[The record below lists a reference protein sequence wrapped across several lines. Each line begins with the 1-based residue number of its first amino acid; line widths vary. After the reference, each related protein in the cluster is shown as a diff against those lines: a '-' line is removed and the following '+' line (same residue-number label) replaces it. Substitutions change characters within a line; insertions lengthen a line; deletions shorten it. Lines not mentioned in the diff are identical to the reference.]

1 MKRLTITMFALVA
14 VVVGGNYPETSAG
27 AETRTPNGV
36 KVTTNETKTNLFFEE
51 VTVGDTSKTL
61 TFLEDVAQKKQTLL
75 EQAAEEQAQRIQ
87 NTLDMRKT
95 LKALRRTAGRTWYV
109 FSGVTPQGWDC
120 SGLVY
125 WTYQQLGITLEH
137 SATAQSKAGT
147 RTTNPMPGDIVAFH
161 YGNSKSSF
169 HTGIYLGNGKFIH
182 SYRLGMRTVI
192 DSVEEVSEGNGNA
205 KVTYTRII
213 DQEPSLP

>member
-1 MKRLTITMFALVA
+1 MKRLSTILFALVV
-14 VVVGGNYPETSAG
+14 VVVGGNYPETPAD
-27 AETRTPNGV
+27 AEIRTPNGV
-36 KVTTNETKTNLFFEE
+36 EVAADETKTRSFFEE
-51 VTVGDTSKTL
+51 VVAGETSTPL
-61 TFLEDVAQKKQTLL
+61 TFLELAAQKKQTLL
-75 EQAAEEQAQRIQ
+75 EQAAIEQTRRAQ

-95 LKALRRTAGRTWYV
+95 LKALRKTAGRTWYV

-147 RTTNPMPGDIVAFH
+147 RTADPQPGDIVAFH

-169 HTGIYLGNGKFIH
+169 HTGIYLGNGKMIH
-182 SYRLGMRTVI
+182 SYRHGMLTVI
-192 DSVEEVSEGNGNA
+192 QTVADVSQENGNA
-205 KVTYTRII
+205 RVTYSQVI

>member
-1 MKRLTITMFALVA
+1 MFALVA
-14 VVVGGNYPETSAG
+14 VVVGGNYPETPAG

-36 KVTTNETKTNLFFEE
+36 KVITNETKMNLFFEE
-51 VTVGDTSKTL
+51 VTVGDTSTPS
-61 TFLEDVAQKKQTLL
+61 TFLELAAQKKQTLL

-95 LKALRRTAGRTWYV
+95 LKALRKTAGRTWYV
-109 FSGVTPQGWDC
+109 FSGATPQGWDC

-161 YGNSKSSF
+161 YGNNTSSF

-182 SYRLGMRTVI
+182 AYRLGMRTVI

>member
-1 MKRLTITMFALVA
+1 MKWLSTLVFVS
-14 VVVGGNYPETSAG
+14 VVVLGGNYPETPAD
-27 AETRTPNGV
+27 AEVRTPSGV
-36 KVTTNETKTNLFFEE
+36 KVIANETEPKTFFQE
-51 VTVGDTSKTL
+51 VLDGDTSKPK
-61 TFLEDVAQKKQTLL
+61 TFLENLAERKQTLL

-87 NTLDMRKT
+87 NTLEMRKT
-95 LKALRRTAGRTWYV
+95 LQTLRKTAGRTWYV
-109 FSGVTPQGWDC
+109 YSGVTPQGWDC

-125 WTYQQLGITLEH
+125 WTYQQIGITLKH

-147 RTTNPMPGDIVAFH
+147 RTTDPMPGDIVAFH
-161 YGNSKSSF
+161 YGNKESSF

-182 SYRLGMRTVI
+182 AYRLGMRTVI
-192 DSVEEVSEGNGNA
+192 DSVADVSEGNGNA

>member
-1 MKRLTITMFALVA
+1 MFALVA
-14 VVVGGNYPETSAG
+14 VVIGGNYPETPAD
-27 AETRTPNGV
+27 AETRTPYGV
-36 KVTTNETKTNLFFEE
+36 KVITNETEPRQFFDE
-51 VTVGDTSKTL
+51 VVAGETSKPL
-61 TFLEDVAQKKQTLL
+61 TFLEVAAEQKRTLL
-75 EQAAEEQAQRIQ
+75 EQAAAEQAQRTQ

-95 LKALRRTAGRTWYV
+95 LKTLRKTAGRTWYV

-137 SATAQSKAGT
+137 SATAQSQAGT

-182 SYRLGMRTVI
+182 AYRHGMRTVI
-192 DSVEEVSEGNGNA
+192 DSVAEVSEGNGNA

>member
-1 MKRLTITMFALVA
+1 MKRLTTIMFALVV
-14 VVVGGNYPETSAG
+14 VVVGGNYPETPAD
-27 AETRTPNGV
+27 AETRTPSGV
-36 KVTTNETKTNLFFEE
+36 KVIADETKPKSFFEE
-51 VTVGDTSKTL
+51 VVDGETSTTL
-61 TFLEDVAQKKQTLL
+61 TFLEAAAQEKKTLL
-75 EQAAEEQAQRIQ
+75 EQAADERAQRIQ

-95 LKALRRTAGRTWYV
+95 LKALRKTAGRTWYV

-147 RTTNPMPGDIVAFH
+147 RTANPQPGDIVAFH
-161 YGNSKSSF
+161 HGNSKSSF

>member
-1 MKRLTITMFALVA
+1 MKRLSIVVFVSMVA
-14 VVVGGNYPETSAG
+14 FGVNYPETPAD
-27 AETRTPNGV
+27 AEIRTPEGV
-36 KVTTNETKTNLFFEE
+36 KVSAVAIDEPAFFKE
-51 VTVGDTSKTL
+51 VVLGKSSRQL
-61 TFLEDVAQKKQTLL
+61 TFLETEVQKRQTLL
-75 EQAAEEQAQRIQ
+75 EQAAAERAQRVQ

-95 LKALRRTAGRTWYV
+95 LKALRKTAGHTWYV
-109 FSGVTPQGWDC
+109 FSGVTPGGWDC

-137 SATAQSKAGT
+137 SATAQAKAGT
-147 RTTNPMPGDIVAFH
+147 RTVDPMPGDIVAFH
-161 YGNSKSSF
+161 YGNNKSSF

-182 SYRLGMRTVI
+182 AYRKGMRTVI
-192 DSVEEVSEGNGNA
+192 HSVADVSQENGNA

>member
-1 MKRLTITMFALVA
+1 MFALVV
-14 VVVGGNYPETSAG
+14 VVVGGNYPETPAD

-36 KVTTNETKTNLFFEE
+36 KVIVNETEPRQFFDE
-51 VTVGDTSKTL
+51 VVAGETSKTT
-61 TFLEDVAQKKQTLL
+61 TFLETIAESKRTLL
-75 EQAAEEQAQRIQ
+75 EQAAAEQALRIQ

-95 LKALRRTAGRTWYV
+95 LKALRKTAGRTWYV

-137 SATAQSKAGT
+137 SATAQSQAGT

-161 YGNSKSSF
+161 RGNSKSSF

>member
-1 MKRLTITMFALVA
+1 MKRLTTTMFALVA
-14 VVVGGNYPETSAG
+14 VVIGGNYPETPAG
-27 AETRTPNGV
+27 AETQTPNSV
-36 KVTTNETKTNLFFEE
+36 KVIANETEPRQFFDE
-51 VTVGDTSKTL
+51 VVAGKTSKPL
-61 TFLEDVAQKKQTLL
+61 TFLEVAAEQKRTLL
-75 EQAAEEQAQRIQ
+75 EQAAAEQAQRTQ

-95 LKALRRTAGRTWYV
+95 LKALRKTAGRTWYV

-137 SATAQSKAGT
+137 SATAQSQAGT

-161 YGNSKSSF
+161 HGKSKSSF

-182 SYRLGMRTVI
+182 AYRHGMRTVI

>member
-1 MKRLTITMFALVA
+1 MFALVA

>member
-1 MKRLTITMFALVA
+1 MFALVA
-14 VVVGGNYPETSAG
+14 VVVGGNYPETPAD

-36 KVTTNETKTNLFFEE
+36 KVIVNETEPRKFFDE
-51 VTVGDTSKTL
+51 VVAGETSKPL
-61 TFLEDVAQKKQTLL
+61 TFLEAAAEHKRTLL
-75 EQAAEEQAQRIQ
+75 EQAAAEQAQRTQ

-95 LKALRRTAGRTWYV
+95 LKALRKTAGRTWYV

-137 SATAQSKAGT
+137 SATAQSQAGT

-161 YGNSKSSF
+161 YGKNKSSF
-169 HTGIYLGNGKFIH
+169 HTGIYLGNGQFIH
-182 SYRLGMRTVI
+182 AYRLGMRTVI
-192 DSVEEVSEGNGNA
+192 DSVEEVSDGNGNA

>member
-1 MKRLTITMFALVA
+1 MKRLTTIAFALI
-14 VVVGGNYPETSAG
+14 VVVIGGNYPETPAD
-27 AETRTPNGV
+27 AETRTPSGV
-36 KVTTNETKTNLFFEE
+36 RVVADEIKTKSFFQE
-51 VTVGDTSKTL
+51 VLTGDTFKSL
-61 TFLEDVAQKKQTLL
+61 TFLEVAAHEKRTLL
-75 EQAAEEQAQRIQ
+75 EQAAEEQAQRVQ
-87 NTLDMRKT
+87 NTLEMRKT
-95 LKALRRTAGRTWYV
+95 LKALRKTAGRTWYV

-161 YGNSKSSF
+161 HGKSKSSF
-169 HTGIYLGNGKFIH
+169 HTGIYLGDGKFIH
-182 SYRLGMRTVI
+182 AYRHGMRTVI
-192 DSVEEVSEGNGNA
+192 DSVAEVSEGNGNA
-205 KVTYTRII
+205 RVTYTRII

>member
-1 MKRLTITMFALVA
+1 MFALVV
-14 VVVGGNYPETSAG
+14 VVVGGNYPETPAD
-27 AETRTPNGV
+27 AETRTLNGV
-36 KVTTNETKTNLFFEE
+36 KVVVNEAKTKTFFEKA
-51 VTVGDTSKTL
+51 VAKDTSKPA
-61 TFLEDVAQKKQTLL
+61 TFLEAAAQKKQTLL
-75 EQAAEEQAQRIQ
+75 EQAAIEQTRRAQ

-95 LKALRRTAGRTWYV
+95 LKALRKTAGRTWYV

-137 SATAQSKAGT
+137 SATAQSQAGT

-161 YGNSKSSF
+161 YGNNKSSF

-182 SYRLGMRTVI
+182 AYRHGMRTVI
-192 DSVEEVSEGNGNA
+192 DSVAEVSEGNGNA